1 MMTTTHTSSSS
12 SSSFDSRKQQET
24 LVGRKRTKQKAS
36 TQFKDAERRK
46 CAKTV
51 LPDTQRLITLVQ
63 GFKQK
68 LQDESTDQWT
78 MWHLQLKMAME
89 MVQIAAKVL
98 VFLEQV
104 AELEE
109 LSMDIETDMIP
120 LIGEMICDCQDTI
133 SDAAATTI
141 TTAATATATATTTTT
156 TTSSPKES
164 SLPLLPLWTRD
175 TERDEK
181 TVKQLDLAIESM
193 SELVSTVFKSKTWIK
208 AKERFHLL
216 HACCD
221 LFQASED
228 LVKSAVG
235 DGEFIELNERLESI
249 FEDAIS
255 KCDDQTMDE
264 YVDVDYDCNDDDEE
278 EDD

>member
-1 MMTTTHTSSSS
+1 MATTTPPTTTTTTITT
-12 SSSFDSRKQQET
+12 SFDSRKQQET
-24 LVGRKRTKQKAS
+24 LVVAVGRKRTQKKKV

-51 LPDTQRLITLVQ
+51 LPDTQRIMILVEE
-63 GFKQK
+63 FKDK
-68 LQDESTDQWT
+68 LKKEDVNIDQWT
-78 MWHLQLKMAME
+78 MWHLQLKMAIE
-89 MVQIAAKVL
+89 MVQIAAKLL

-109 LSMDIETDMIP
+109 LSIDIETEMIP
-120 LIGEMICDCQDTI
+120 LIGEVMCDCQETI
-133 SDAAATTI
+133 YEAASDKKT
-141 TTAATATATATTTTT
+141 
-156 TTSSPKES
+156 
-164 SLPLLPLWTRD
+164 LPLWTRD
-175 TERDEK
+175 TERDQK
-181 TVKQLDLAIESM
+181 TIKHLDLAIKSM
-193 SELVSTVFKSKTWIK
+193 NELVSTVFKSKTWIK

-235 DGEFIELNERLESI
+235 DGEHLELNVRLEPA

-264 YVDVDYDCNDDDEE
+264 YVDVDYDNNNDESDDEE
-278 EDD
+278 D